1 MDRIS
6 IVVLVLYVLS
16 PMLTR
21 TEMSQLKPHHFL
33 VFLAVLAFLW
43 SKLNTD
49 NEDLSVK
56 SHQVSHRLA
65 AWTLFAM
72 D

>member
-1 MDRIS
+1 MLIRMNRVS
-6 IVVLVLYVLS
+6 I
-16 PMLTR
+16 T
-21 TEMSQLKPHHFL
+21 QLKPLHFL
-33 VFLAVLAFLW
+33 VFLAVIAFVW

-49 NEDLSVK
+49 NEDLRIK
-56 SHQVSHRLA
+56 SHQVSHRMA